1 MPRSD
6 TASRFIRVSPADAY
20 DALIDPEALVMW
32 LPPGKMTGPFER
44 FDARP
49 GGFYGLGLTYPNAG
63 GEKATADSH
72 VVEARFVDLVD
83 GVRVVQEVDFIS
95 DDPAFTGTMT
105 RTWDLG
111 SADNGTDVRVTAEN
125 RPGRGLARRSLHRDE
140 LNPAA
145 ARQLPRRVADCMAQ
159 SR

>member
-6 TASRFIRVSPADAY
+6 TASRFIRVLPADVY

-32 LPPGKMTGPFER
+32 LPPGKMTGRFER

-49 GGFYGLGLTYPNAG
+49 GGFQRLVSSYPNAEG
-63 GEKATADSH
+63 GKTTADSD
-72 VVEARFVDLVD
+72 VVEARFADLVD
-83 GVRVVQEVDFIS
+83 GLRVVQEVDFIS
-95 DDPAFTGTMT
+95 DDPAFRGTMT
-105 RTWDLG
+105 MTWDLG
-111 SADNGTDVRVTAEN
+111 SADNGTHVRVTTEK
-125 RPGRGLARRSLHRDE
+125 RPGRGLARRSPHRDE

-145 ARQLPRRVADCMAQ
+145 ARQLPRPVADCMAQ